1 MKLNPNRKVSY
12 SLKQIRK
19 IKADAY
25 AKGHR
30 QAMKEV
36 WMIPLIVLRDKYGF
50 GPKRMTEY
58 IQAFDNEIGAV
69 NEGYLKIEDIK
80 QMLRDE
86 VGIDLEGLD
95 D

>member
-1 MKLNPNRKVSY
+1 MNAKRNQIQKV
-12 SLKQIRK
+12 KDR
-19 IKADAY
+19 AY
-25 AKGHR
+25 QKGR
-30 QAMKEV
+30 RDAMKEV
-36 WMIPLIVLRDKYGF
+36 WMIPLIVLRDEYGF
-50 GPKRMTEY
+50 GQKRMADY
-58 IQAFDNEIGAV
+58 IKAFDKQLGAV